1 MRRKL
6 LFVTTVL
13 GVIYAGLMV
22 ALPPGAFFSGDEGI
36 KWLQTD
42 SLWRHKWTSLAID
55 PPGAQLDPEHRFL
68 PAFLVRAG
76 GEARSVFPALLPVL
90 VSFPYALLGTR
101 GIYLIP
107 GLSAILCL
115 WATGRLATLALP
127 EGAQSWAWVAAMAA
141 VAASPL
147 LFYGATF
154 WEHTLAAAIISAALI
169 PLCKKDPISA
179 AAGPGEEG
187 VSPAGLT
194 AGIMLGCASA
204 VRTETAIM
212 IPAVLA
218 AGVITWGAR
227 AFARRAA
234 AIVAGAAVSVVPQA
248 IYHLKVF
255 GSWLPPHLTTNL
267 PMGHA
272 GAAGTAGVD
281 LLLPVVWRP
290 VVLGSALLLLALFV
304 VIRKRPQRE
313 APVLMATAAGAS
325 GLLLAVGPLLTL
337 WLEFG
342 SRALST
348 HERGYQSLAHTAP
361 LVALLPF
368 LLLRPA
374 ATAGQRVRF
383 LGSSAAIFILLTQ
396 AVTPVPGGLQWGP
409 RLLLPAIPP
418 LSVALV
424 AAMAGRLALPAG
436 GLAGAC
442 LWITLVLGLAVQA
455 VGLRFLTTV
464 RRNNASMMAA
474 VVREVPEGSA
484 ILSDFFAVPQLL
496 ATLKETRPSLYV
508 KPGSDLALLD
518 ERLARTGIAWFRITR
533 VNQSGARASSA
544 AAGAA
549 GRGVD
554 LGGGLVLYR
563 QGEDADTRAFS
574 TIPSGD

>member
-13 GVIYAGLMV
+13 GVVYAGLMV

-115 WATGRLATLALP
+115 WATGRLASLALP
-127 EGAQSWAWVAAMAA
+127 AEAQRWAWVAAMAA

-154 WEHTLAAAIISAALI
+154 WEHTLTAAISSAALI
-169 PLCKKDPISA
+169 PLCKKDSISA
-179 AAGPGEEG
+179 AAGLGEEG

-194 AGIMLGCASA
+194 AGIMLGCAAA
-204 VRTETAIM
+204 VRMETAMM

-218 AGVITWGAR
+218 AGVVTWGAR
-227 AFARRAA
+227 AFARRAV
-234 AIVAGAAVSVVPQA
+234 AIVTGAAVIVVPQA
-248 IYHLKVF
+248 VYHLRVL
-255 GSWLPPHLTTNL
+255 GSWLPPHLTANL
-267 PMGHA
+267 S
-272 GAAGTAGVD
+272 AGTPGWTGAD
-281 LLLPVVWRP
+281 LILPVVWRP
-290 VVLGSALLLLALFV
+290 VILGSALILLAIFV

-325 GLLLAVGPLLTL
+325 VLLLAVGPLLTL

-374 ATAGQRVRF
+374 ATAGPRVRF
-383 LGSSAAIFILLTQ
+383 LGSAAAIYILLTQ

-424 AAMAGRLALPAG
+424 AAMAARMAIPAG
-436 GLAGAC
+436 GLAGAF
-442 LWITLVLGLAVQA
+442 LWITLVLSLAVQA

-484 ILSDFFAVPQLL
+484 ILSDLFAVPQLL
-496 ATLKETRPSLYV
+496 ATLKETRPTLYV
-508 KPGSDLALLD
+508 KPGSDPALLD
-518 ERLARTGIAWFRITR
+518 ERLEQTGTAWFRITR
-533 VNQSGARASSA
+533 VNQGGARASSA
-544 AAGAA
+544 AAGPA

-554 LGGGLVLYR
+554 LGGGLVLFR

-574 TIPSGD
+574 TIPSGG